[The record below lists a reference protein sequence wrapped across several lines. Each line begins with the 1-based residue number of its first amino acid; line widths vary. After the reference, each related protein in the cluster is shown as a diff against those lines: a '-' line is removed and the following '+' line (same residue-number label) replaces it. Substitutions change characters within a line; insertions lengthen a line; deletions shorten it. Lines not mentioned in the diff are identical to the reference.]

1 MTTTVEPKAKTE
13 DQSNTKTA
21 SSAEAPSKNIG
32 SADGSAASS
41 VARNAGRLA
50 SASTLALGVAACGGG
65 GGGGGGAAP
74 VAGGGGGGGGT
85 ATPPPTIAR
94 PQNDTEASRFLL
106 QASFAASPA
115 AIQQVTDQGYEPWL
129 DAQMNQQNSQSAAQ
143 FLASRG
149 YETIDSERYYFQRN
163 PGDYM
168 IWSQLMSGGSSVRKR
183 AALAMS
189 EFFVVSFNSVDIA
202 WRSSAIGEYWDMLNR
217 NAFGNFRDILEEL
230 TLNPAMGV
238 FLNTRGNRR
247 ADPNSGRVPDE
258 NYGREIMQLFSIG
271 LFELNM
277 DGTLRLNGG
286 EPIETYDNEDVTGI
300 AKVFTGYDFDFTGI
314 NVQQGFNGEGR
325 IPDAEYTRQPM
336 TADSTRWQYPRNEG
350 FHSEEEKSFLGLTIP
365 AGTGPEE
372 TLRQA
377 LDHIFEHPNV
387 APFFSKQM
395 IQRLVT
401 SNPSPAY
408 VQRVASVFNDNGS
421 GTRGDLRAVFKAILL
436 DSEATDINN
445 AADPAFGKLREPMLR
460 FVQLG
465 RTFGI
470 RSLSGNWELRDFSN
484 PSDRLGQSPLR
495 PPSVFNFFRPTYFP
509 PGSQAAANDLL
520 APEFQMVNETSVA
533 GYVNFME
540 RALEGSQWIFDD
552 IEFNFS
558 NETAIADDS
567 TALLDRLDLLLTSNQ
582 LSDDVRGL
590 IQGAIDAI
598 AIEAGSEA
606 ENRLQRVQ
614 TGILLV
620 MASTDYLIQK

>member
-1 MTTTVEPKAKTE
+1 MTTITKPKTEVEDQTVEVKASRE
-13 DQSNTKTA
+13 DAQATDKSL
-21 SSAEAPSKNIG
+21 PG
-32 SADGSAASS
+32 SGRTLS
-41 VARNAGRLA
+41 RNAGRA
-50 SASTLALGVAACGGG
+50 AAVSTLALGVAACGGG
-65 GGGGGGAAP
+65 GGESGGAAAP
-74 VAGGGGGGGGT
+74 VAGGGTGT
-85 ATPPPTIAR
+85 PAPTIAR
-94 PQNDTEASRFLL
+94 PQSDAEASRFLL
-106 QASFAASPA
+106 QASLATSPA
-115 AIQQVTDQGYEPWL
+115 AIGDVTDQGFEPWL

-149 YETIDSERYYFQRN
+149 YETIDSGRYYFQRS

-217 NAFGNFRDILEEL
+217 NAFGNFRNILEEL

-271 LFELNM
+271 LFELNL
-277 DGTLRLNGG
+277 DGTLRLSNG

-314 NVQQGFNGEGR
+314 NVQPGFNGEGR
-325 IPDAEYTRQPM
+325 IPDAEYTRMPM
-336 TADSTRWQYPRNEG
+336 TADPSRWQFPKNNS

-365 AGTGPEE
+365 AGTGAQE
-372 TLRQA
+372 TLTQA
-377 LDHIFEHPNV
+377 LDHLFAHPNV

-408 VQRVASVFNDNGS
+408 VERVARVFNDNGS

-436 DSEATDINN
+436 DSEARDMNN
-445 AADPAFGKLREPMLR
+445 VSDPAFGKLREPMLR

-470 RSLSGNWELRDFSN
+470 SSLSGNWELRDFSN

-509 PGSQAAANDLL
+509 PGSQAASNNLL

-540 RALEGSQWIFDD
+540 RAIEGSQWIFDD
-552 IEFNFS
+552 IEFDFS

-598 AIEAGSEA
+598 SIDAASEA
-606 ENRLQRVQ
+606 EDRLQRVR
-614 TGILLV
+614 TGVLLV